1 MIKYVK
7 VIVKRKFFIKFKEVE
22 IKIKIKKVSIVIKM
36 RIIN

>member
-7 VIVKRKFFIKFKEVE
+7 VIVKRKFFIKSKEVE
-22 IKIKIKKVSIVIKM
+22 IKIKIKKIWIVIKM

>member
-22 IKIKIKKVSIVIKM
+22 IKIKIKKIWIGIKI